1 MSALLWTIR
10 SSSWGGL
17 GLRPGPAN
25 SERQRERRGGLRG
38 GRVEMQK
45 SIKISN
51 YFKYKSQL
59 SSSELHDSSNKQD
72 LLNVFTGCW
81 RRWATAL
88 NFNILN
94 SGRYRIHR
102 CVKVVKCFL
111 STVKENTK
119 HWTSASGA
127 ARSVFILS
135 SPVGGEGWHVKARPD
150 NLLSLWGTYKTSP
163 SGLLCI

>member
-1 MSALLWTIR
+1 MTVASVTIAGSSMSALLWTIR

-111 STVKENTK
+111 STVKRK
-119 HWTSASGA
+119 HKTLNVCK
-127 ARSVFILS
+127 RSSEKCLHPFLS
-135 SPVGGEGWHVKARPD
+135 CGWWRLTCEGPAW
-150 NLLSLWGTYKTSP
+150 
-163 SGLLCI
+163 